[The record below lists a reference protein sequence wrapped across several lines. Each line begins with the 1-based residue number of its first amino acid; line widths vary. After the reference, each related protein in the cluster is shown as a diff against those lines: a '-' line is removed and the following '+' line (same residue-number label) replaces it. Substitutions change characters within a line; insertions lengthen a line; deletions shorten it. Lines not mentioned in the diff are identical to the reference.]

1 MILVIGANGTV
12 GREVV
17 SQLKAANVPV
27 RVLVRD
33 QKKAP
38 AGVEVVVGDL
48 AEPSTL
54 APAFAGVQ
62 RLFLLSQGPAALE
75 NNAIDAAAKAGV
87 SRIVKLSSM
96 GFGKERDGLTLAR
109 WHRDV
114 ERHLQASGI
123 PATLLYAGNFSSN
136 TLGWAPTLRAQGAA
150 FAAMGDGK
158 TAPVDPRDLAAV
170 GVAALTQPGH
180 EGRIYELTGP
190 ATLTTTQ
197 QIAILGEVMGKPWHY
212 VDVPPAAAR
221 EGMVQSGLPA
231 PFAEAML
238 EVMAA
243 IKAGGA
249 DKVTDDVQRVLGRP
263 ARSFAD
269 WARDHAA
276 AFA

>member
-1 MILVIGANGTV
+1 MILVTGANGTV

-17 SQLKAANVPV
+17 RLLKAANVPV

-33 QKKAP
+33 RQKAP
-38 AGVEVVVGDL
+38 AGVEVAVGDL
-48 AEPSTL
+48 TQPSTL
-54 APAFAGVQ
+54 TPAFVGVKK
-62 RLFLLSQGPAALE
+62 LFLLSQGPAALE
-75 NNAIDAAAKAGV
+75 NNAIDVAGAAGV
-87 SRIVKLSSM
+87 SRVVKLSSM
-96 GFGKERDGLTLAR
+96 GFGKERDGLTLGR

-114 ERHLQASGI
+114 EQRLKAAGI
-123 PATLLYAGNFSSN
+123 PWTLLYAGNFGSN
-136 TLGWAPTLRAQGAA
+136 ALGWAPSLRAQGAA

-170 GVAALTQPGH
+170 AVVALTQPGH

-190 ATLTTTQ
+190 ATLTTAQ
-197 QIAILGEVMGKPWHY
+197 QIAILGDVMGKPWRY

-221 EGMVQSGLPA
+221 DAMVQSGMPA
-231 PFAEAML
+231 PFADAML

-249 DKVTDDVQRVLGRP
+249 DRVSDDVQRVLGRP
-263 ARSFAD
+263 ARSFAE